1 MIFAFKQLAF
11 AAFLF
16 RLLDLAQ
23 VHVDQVSNI
32 VAIQSVAVVVDHLP
46 VKVEHLLAVALDLV
60 FGINHTG
67 QVLRGGQILD
77 HQHLAEQT
85 HALLDEEREPLEER
99 VIFGEAHRHQHIT
112 DHVGG
117 GHRECGCDIDG
128 LALGLFH
135 SVQETLDFG
144 LRGTKERRGRGG

>member
-16 RLLDLAQ
+16 CLLDLAQ
-23 VHVDQVSNI
+23 VHVDQVSDV

-60 FGINHTG
+60 FGIYHTG
-67 QVLRGGQILD
+67 QVLSGRQVLD

-85 HALLDEEREPLEER
+85 HALLNQKREPLEER
-99 VIFGEAHRHQHIT
+99 VLFGETH
-112 DHVGG
+112 
-117 GHRECGCDIDG
+117 
-128 LALGLFH
+128 
-135 SVQETLDFG
+135 
-144 LRGTKERRGRGG
+144 